1 MDIHPA
7 ITGLPGLYSREED
20 IRERN
25 ALVGVKVLLPKIEL
39 TDSLIAA
46 IWAKIA
52 DLDGIRQRAVR
63 AYALYPTLV
72 QLIPERG
79 EVLSTQLRRALG
91 SDLEDEARLAV
102 SASYE
107 WTRDSMRMPERYT
120 QPSKELFRE
129 IGIAIAARRAAILRV
144 ALDIARWLFDDGP
157 REMATMLAEGCEY
170 GLSALLEEASYARRD
185 APFDVPS
192 IRAACVRLASA
203 MRGSGFGSRPGA
215 SGWISA
221 AEDDPLPEVRHAL
234 SQRSV

>member
-1 MDIHPA
+1 
-7 ITGLPGLYSREED
+7 
-20 IRERN
+20 
-25 ALVGVKVLLPKIEL
+25 
-39 TDSLIAA
+39 
-46 IWAKIA
+46 
-52 DLDGIRQRAVR
+52 
-63 AYALYPTLV
+63 
-72 QLIPERG
+72 
-79 EVLSTQLRRALG
+79 
-91 SDLEDEARLAV
+91 
-102 SASYE
+102 
-107 WTRDSMRMPERYT
+107 MRMPERYT